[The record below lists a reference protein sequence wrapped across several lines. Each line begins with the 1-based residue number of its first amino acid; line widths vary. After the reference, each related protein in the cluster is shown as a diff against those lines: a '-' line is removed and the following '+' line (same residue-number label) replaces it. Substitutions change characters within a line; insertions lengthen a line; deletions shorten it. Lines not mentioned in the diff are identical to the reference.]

1 MRITR
6 IIATVVAFA
15 LVALAPLAL
24 TTGASAAGAGEQVKP
39 KHIGFATGK
48 EIRDTNRFI
57 AYGKWTTY
65 KGKRITVQRRA
76 CGACQW
82 KFYKKTRTTA
92 LKGKF
97 RTRIA
102 PGGRGSKV
110 CYRVVVPATS
120 KYRLTR
126 AVAGCITTS

>member
-24 TTGASAAGAGEQVKP
+24 TSGASAADAGERAKP

-48 EIRDTNRFI
+48 ELGNTNRFI
-57 AYGKWTTY
+57 AFGKWTTY

-76 CGACQW
+76 CGGCQW
-82 KFYKKTRTTA
+82 KFYKKTKTTA
-92 LKGKF
+92 SKGKF

-110 CYRVVVPATS
+110 CYRVVVPGTS

>member
-24 TTGASAAGAGEQVKP
+24 SGSASAADVGERAKP

-48 EIRDTNRFI
+48 ELGNTNRFI
-57 AYGKWTTY
+57 AFGKWTSY
-65 KGKRITVQRRA
+65 KGKNITVQRRA
-76 CGACQW
+76 CGSCSW
-82 KFYKKTRTTA
+82 KFYKKTKTSAT
-92 LKGKF
+92 KGSF

-102 PGGRGSKV
+102 PGKRGSKV
-110 CYRVVVPATS
+110 CYRVVVPGTS
-120 KYRLTR
+120 QYKITR
-126 AVAGCITTS
+126 DVAGCITTS

>member
-24 TTGASAAGAGEQVKP
+24 TSGASAADAGERAKP

-48 EIRDTNRFI
+48 ELGDTNRFI

-82 KFYKKTRTTA
+82 KFYKTTRTTD

>member
-24 TTGASAAGAGEQVKP
+24 SSSANAADVGERAKP

-48 EIRDTNRFI
+48 EIRNTNKFI

-76 CGACQW
+76 CGSCNW

-92 LKGKF
+92 DKGRF